1 MDKNYI
7 IGEIKIQEK
16 EKEKNSEKIM
26 FFNSKMDKKRTW
38 RFSITDKDK
47 QNEKELSEKK
57 KESKNEIIETNQ
69 IINIYTNKNTVADK
83 KQKEK
88 EEYMM

>member
-1 MDKNYI
+1 M
-7 IGEIKIQEK
+7 
-16 EKEKNSEKIM
+16 
-26 FFNSKMDKKRTW
+26 
-38 RFSITDKDK
+38 
-47 QNEKELSEKK
+47 SEKK

-88 EEYMM
+88 EDIKKEKVEKESEKIYENILDKKQIINEEKKK